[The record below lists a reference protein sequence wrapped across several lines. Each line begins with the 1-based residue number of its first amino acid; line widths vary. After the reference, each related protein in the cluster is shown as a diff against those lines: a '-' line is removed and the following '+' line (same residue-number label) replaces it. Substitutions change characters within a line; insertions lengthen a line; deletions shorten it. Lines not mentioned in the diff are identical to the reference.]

1 LKDTPFIDAAEKDQR
16 DTENGPN
23 HELDHT
29 LQIRHKIT
37 RFELEQFASQKY
49 SKTKQ
54 GINFADVQRHFGCNK
69 RKSQR
74 VLKRSC
80 MIWFDKDGNKHRPIL
95 FRSLKRTNPQ
105 TFFPT
110 SMRADVI
117 EYFKKRE
124 NELIIATGVNHSK
137 SDPISNAVGYQKAQH
152 FLDVLTQLPFAPLH
166 MHRLVLKISIDKTYY
181 HELTKEA
188 APINRAKQY
197 EENIG
202 RRHIFYIFSPNGR
215 VEIAVRSN
223 DTPFKI
229 ETDEDT
235 AILFAFFGQV
245 RDRLIYKLNDKR
257 ERITPQIPDWILK
270 GCDLN
275 RDVDIDDKCQLYF
288 PDIQLKYAGEVFRMY
303 VKSLRDRSVCRV
315 EKSLT
320 INLGLVE
327 AFNGIMLPTKM
338 INELQNQVKEL
349 SRKFDL
355 SVSHKSCT
363 CTRFY

>member
-1 LKDTPFIDAAEKDQR
+1 
-16 DTENGPN
+16 
-23 HELDHT
+23 
-29 LQIRHKIT
+29 
-37 RFELEQFASQKY
+37 
-49 SKTKQ
+49 
-54 GINFADVQRHFGCNK
+54 
-69 RKSQR
+69 
-74 VLKRSC
+74 
-80 MIWFDKDGNKHRPIL
+80 
-95 FRSLKRTNPQ
+95 
-105 TFFPT
+105 
-110 SMRADVI
+110 
-117 EYFKKRE
+117 
-124 NELIIATGVNHSK
+124 
-137 SDPISNAVGYQKAQH
+137 
-152 FLDVLTQLPFAPLH
+152 